1 MTFSPFLEFFQ
12 QMNVGRPKDLEKRQR
27 ILESAKQ
34 LFLEM
39 GYHGS
44 SMNQI
49 AQNAGVTKLTVYNH
63 FQDKATLFTC
73 AIEDTCEHILSTR
86 PRELTA
92 DSNFIVVLNEVCE
105 LALNIVNLPEAIKLD
120 LLLLELAA
128 EHSPLVEQFYRAS
141 HLKMRQVW
149 EQLFQEAA
157 SFGFIQ
163 QADPALQT
171 ELMVS
176 LLMGLRHQEILLGM
190 RERPTAVEQQ
200 NIIGFAI
207 EIFMLKYAKSTS
219 LNGMTA
225 TFPR

>member
-1 MTFSPFLEFFQ
+1 
-12 QMNVGRPKDLEKRQR
+12 MNVGRPKDLEKRQR

-149 EQLFQEAA
+149 EQIFQEAA

-176 LLMGLRHQEILLGM
+176 LLMGLRHQEVLLGM

-200 NIIGFAI
+200 NIISFAI
-207 EIFMLKYAKSTS
+207 ELFMLKYAKSNS

>member
-149 EQLFQEAA
+149 ENFFQDAA
-157 SFGFIQ
+157 ALNFIQ
-163 QADPALQT
+163 QDHPARQT
-171 ELMVS
+171 ELIVS
-176 LLMGLRHQEILLGM
+176 LLMGLRHQEVLLGM
-190 RERPTAVEQQ
+190 RPVPEAAERQA
-200 NIIGFAI
+200 IIHSAI
-207 EIFMLKYAKSTS
+207 DIFMLKYQLGTQ
-219 LNGMTA
+219 N
-225 TFPR
+225 